1 MKKIILCLMATYF
14 SLAFLPVQMNASTT
28 AVSDSLVVSKL
39 PEKEE
44 LIRRFNRTR
53 DNGKTKLNQSDKKNS
68 QDIDTGDG
76 RQHRNGM
83 NKGMYVS
90 VGCTF
95 LLMILVIILI

>member
-1 MKKIILCLMATYF
+1 MAILL
-14 SLAFLPVQMNASTT
+14 SLAFLPVQSNAATT
-28 AVSDSLVVSKL
+28 TVSDSLVVTKL

-44 LIRRFNRTR
+44 LIRRFNRSR
-53 DNGKTKLNQSDKKNS
+53 ENRVTKLNQTDKKNS

-76 RQHRNGM
+76 RHHRNGM